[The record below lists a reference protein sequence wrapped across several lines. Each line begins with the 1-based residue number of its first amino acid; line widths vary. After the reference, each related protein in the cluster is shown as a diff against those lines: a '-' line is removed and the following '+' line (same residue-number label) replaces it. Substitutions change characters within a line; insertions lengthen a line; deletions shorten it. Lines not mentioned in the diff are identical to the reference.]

1 MNEARNQFTFYKS
14 YFDAIQDLK
23 KKDQSDLILALCA
36 YALYETPPEGLS
48 VAASVAFKLI
58 KPTIDAGRKKAKN
71 GSIGGQA
78 NGKQN
83 GSKTEANPK
92 QGESAS
98 EKEREKEGEKEKEV
112 ESESYARARKQY
124 GKYKN
129 VLLTDEELDKLKAEY
144 PDYLQR
150 IERLSAYMK
159 SKGVQY
165 DSHYATICNWAA
177 EDAEKT
183 KQGVTGSFDTDD
195 MYNAALRRSLEGK

>member
-159 SKGVQY
+159 SKGAQY

-183 KQGVTGSFDTDD
+183 KQGVAGSFDTDD
-195 MYNAALRRSLEGK
+195 MYSAALRRSLGGK